1 VVALTGDD
9 LSLAERV
16 AQYRDQHPD
25 ADVPEL
31 AGALNASPTA
41 VADALREDTSEST
54 DSPESTSSSTPDHGR
69 RSRERSRSDL
79 DEQSG
84 THRDEAD
91 ADIDVIELMWE
102 TQGRLGHEEIL
113 APVPR
118 DELLAQAQ
126 AHGYSDYEFRDA
138 LRETDALELA
148 DDTLSENPAI
158 RLATPDDQP
167 TTATDSASDT
177 PEDTHDDA
185 HSDPEI
191 SEDLSSDDARPTN
204 SGWNEANFATPESGV
219 WPQQLLDREQWMGH
233 RDKKPFAPW
242 GDRNAPAECSRDGHD
257 TAAKCD
263 CDARWKW
270 GYTGHYVDG
279 ETIAMAEVDDRL
291 DGRAFLQQESD
302 PYVYVDGDDV
312 RDRKTGEVHP
322 AFEAILE
329 HLGLTYA
336 DVSQSGAGVHAQYR
350 GDLPDGVK
358 QAAWQIDDEPWGDND
373 DLPSIE
379 IYPGKRVCVAT
390 GDHVLGTPTEIRDWN
405 ADVLDALL
413 DANDEVATS
422 QRDRD
427 DDVSTTREDYDL
439 DDYQP
444 SATSSTETTDDIR
457 DVFAA
462 LDRLDARRVAN
473 RTIVASWND
482 NASTSDGYRAFAPTW
497 GRSAN
502 GTANIVDDRIWQ
514 DTGDEG
520 GYGGPV
526 VMSLIHMGEMSH
538 RNASPRRA
546 RGELWFTAIEH
557 LRELGF
563 DIPEL
568 VTTTPDRN
576 ASNTQWNVEECDP
589 PVRDAES
596 FDREERWAAL
606 EGERYDE
613 FLDATGPVI
622 FGDDA
627 GAGKTTNA
635 ARAAATRDRPHA
647 VLFDKHE
654 KAREF
659 IKDDATPDRYFH
671 LKGGAQK
678 RDPVCMDA
686 DHADEDCPTHP
697 NGDCAHVCPVYD
709 LGQDHPDRK
718 RYEALADQLGP
729 VRAHTLLGDELP
741 GHDEDGNCAWLD
753 QFAEAASAD
762 QIAGVH
768 EYQTLK
774 TIRNPANGPDRDVLI
789 DETPGALRSEQDLSV
804 EDLVRLGNALEG
816 IGNYAGAPDVLGEL
830 AAFAHRLVDAL
841 TNPDGP
847 LTLAAI
853 DPPAVDGELISVEVD
868 PDDLPADVDP
878 DDVEQTTKK
887 EFKGMPSEGYR
898 KRTCYVVE
906 RELVAETL
914 AEAKLE
920 YNETILKR
928 MREDDWNG
936 EPLAVD
942 ALLAAAMEAGLPSD
956 QARKAIAASDFLE
969 QCPRCGGD
977 LTHQDGGRVC
987 NQEDGCGWDERTD
1000 FLVGK
1005 TAEAARASAYLHADI
1020 EDGARLTYESLPLV
1034 SDLPSKP
1041 LVLDAT
1047 AVPQKV
1053 AGLYGVPTDHVA
1065 VTGDEPLDANLQVT
1079 QVLNGQYH
1087 WSTLKQ
1093 TESLRE
1099 RVERA
1104 VEKLATVHDNLLVVG
1119 RQEAREILDIPESV
1133 EWLHYHAARGLN
1145 RTECDAVVCLGAPHA
1160 NVEDLER
1167 EAALLSQDHDDL
1179 RVGGTEHSTR
1189 QDCSNPPVYRKLL
1202 YEDDHGRGR
1211 AVPTKHYTGLV
1222 GELFEE
1228 TREKELEQVIHRIRP
1243 LLADETKHAYL
1254 LTNVPTDVPVDEVC
1268 QFEELADPLH
1278 ALLPVADRALDLA
1291 DVIASAGEGDG
1302 PDGFRAETL
1311 IETTGGDAT
1320 ADGVEFNIE
1329 AIHRLAQ
1336 FHGLDVTER
1345 TVRRWVADLEAIG
1358 LLDAGAYEQRSGV
1371 VYTAEIA
1378 TLTQALSVLTGND
1391 SVEVAL
1397 TRRLRAL
1404 VEESKS
1410 LTDWLPVAREVFGL
1424 SGNRHELGSARL
1436 DPGGGT

>member
-1 VVALTGDD
+1 MTGDE
-9 LSLAERV
+9 LSLEEQV
-16 AQYRDQHPD
+16 AQYCDQHPD
-25 ADVPEL
+25 ASTAEI
-31 AGALNASPTA
+31 AGVLNAAPPA
-41 VADALREDTSEST
+41 VAEVLDEPTTE
-54 DSPESTSSSTPDHGR
+54 TPDGDQAASSADR
-69 RSRERSRSDL
+69 VATEPRLTGDW
-79 DEQSG
+79 
-84 THRDEAD
+84 AD
-91 ADIDVIELMWE
+91 AD
-102 TQGRLGHEEIL
+102 
-113 APVPR
+113 
-118 DELLAQAQ
+118 
-126 AHGYSDYEFRDA
+126 F
-138 LRETDALELA
+138 TD
-148 DDTLSENPAI
+148 
-158 RLATPDDQP
+158 
-167 TTATDSASDT
+167 
-177 PEDTHDDA
+177 
-185 HSDPEI
+185 
-191 SEDLSSDDARPTN
+191 
-204 SGWNEANFATPESGV
+204 PESGV
-219 WPQQLLDREQWMGH
+219 WPPELLEREQWMGH
-233 RDKKPFAPW
+233 VDKKPFAPW
-242 GDRNAPAECSRDGHD
+242 GDRDHPEADPGE
-257 TAAKCD
+257 
-263 CDARWKW
+263 DARWKW
-270 GYTGHYVDG
+270 GLDENYVDG
-279 ETIAMAEVDDRL
+279 ETVAMAEVDDRL
-291 DGRAFLQQESD
+291 DGRAFLQQEDD

-312 RDRKTGEVHP
+312 RDRDTGEVHP
-322 AFEAILE
+322 AFKAILE

-350 GDLPDGVK
+350 GELPEGVK
-358 QAAWQIDDEPWGDND
+358 QAAWQLDDEPWGDND
-373 DLPSIE
+373 ELPSIE

-390 GDHVLGTPTEIRDWN
+390 GEHVPGTPTEIREWTD
-405 ADVLDALL
+405 DVLDPLL
-413 DANDEVATS
+413 EANDDVASS
-422 QRDRD
+422 QRDTP
-427 DDVSTTREDYDL
+427 STDREDYDL
-439 DDYQP
+439 DDYEP
-444 SATSSTETTDDIR
+444 EATSATETTDDIR
-457 DVFAA
+457 DIITA
-462 LDRLDARRVAN
+462 LDRLDARRVAD
-473 RTIVASWND
+473 RTIVHRWND
-482 NASTSDGYRAFAPTW
+482 DASTSDDYRAFAPTW
-497 GRSAN
+497 GRSSN
-502 GTANIVDDRIWQ
+502 GTANIVNRQIWQ

-526 VMSLIHMGEMSH
+526 VMALIDAGEMSH

-546 RGELWFTAIEH
+546 RGELWFKGIEH
-557 LRELGF
+557 LRDLGF

-568 VTTTPDRN
+568 ATTTPDRQ
-576 ASNTQWNVEECDP
+576 ASATQWDVEECEP

-659 IKDDATPDRYFH
+659 IKDDATPDNYFH
-671 LKGGAQK
+671 LKGGAQM

-697 NGDCAHVCPVYD
+697 NGDCDHMCPVYD
-709 LGQDHPDRK
+709 LGRDHPDREL
-718 RYEALADQLGP
+718 YDALVAELDP
-729 VRAHTLLGDELP
+729 VRTHRLLGDALP
-741 GHDEDGNCAWLD
+741 GHEEDGSCPWLD
-753 QFAEAASAD
+753 QFAEVSSAER
-762 QIAGVH
+762 IVGVH

-774 TIRNPANGPDRDVLI
+774 TIRNPANGPNRDVLI
-789 DETPGALRSEQDLSV
+789 DETPGSLRSEQDLSV

-816 IGNYAGAPDVLGEL
+816 IGNYAGAPDVLSEL

-841 TNPDGP
+841 TDPNGP
-847 LTLAAI
+847 STLDAI
-853 DPPAVDGELISVEVD
+853 DPPAVEGERITVEVD
-868 PDDLPADVDP
+868 PDDLPEDVDP

-887 EFKGMPSEGYR
+887 EFKGMPGEGYR

-906 RELVAETL
+906 RELVAEPL

-920 YNETILKR
+920 YNETVLKR

-942 ALLAAAMEAGLPSD
+942 ALLAAAIAAGVPSD
-956 QARKAIAASDFLE
+956 QARKAITAPDFLE
-969 QCPRCGGD
+969 HCPRCGGD

-987 NQEDGCGWDERTD
+987 DQEDGCGWDERTD

-1005 TAEAARASAYLHADI
+1005 TADPARASAYLHADI
-1020 EDGARLTYESLPLV
+1020 EDGAYLTYESLPLV

-1053 AGLYGVPTDHVA
+1053 AGLYGVPTDHVE

-1167 EAALLSQDHDDL
+1167 EAALLAQDHDDL

-1189 QDCSNPPVYRKLL
+1189 RDCSNPPVYRKLL

-1254 LTNVPTDVPVDEVC
+1254 LTNVPTDVSVDEVC

-1291 DVIASAGEGDG
+1291 DVIASAGEGNS

-1320 ADGVEFNIE
+1320 PDGVEFNIE

-1336 FHGLDVTER
+1336 LHGLDVTER

-1404 VEESKS
+1404 VEESES

-1424 SGNRHELGSARL
+1424 SGDRHELDGGLA
-1436 DPGGGT
+1436 GGGTTPDPG